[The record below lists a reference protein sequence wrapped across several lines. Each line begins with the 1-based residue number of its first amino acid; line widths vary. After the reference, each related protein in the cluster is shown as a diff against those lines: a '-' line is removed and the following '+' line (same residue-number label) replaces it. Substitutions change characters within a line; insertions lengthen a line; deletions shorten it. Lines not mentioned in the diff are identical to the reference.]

1 MTNNQ
6 AGGHSGIDQF
16 LNQSAAI
23 EELNDLRNDLDNFLC
38 SLDRLVT
45 TYRGELKRELETN
58 DRSRAQYLNGLSSAV
73 AYVRDLYQDRVIN
86 APERRA
92 AQDDEPIALWFPEY
106 VGHDEPDDFGQRDDI
121 GGDE

>member
-1 MTNNQ
+1 MTINQ
-6 AGGHSGIDQF
+6 A
-16 LNQSAAI
+16 AAL

>member
-1 MTNNQ
+1 MPRIFLFSTGRHPGNDKGDTMTINQ
-6 AGGHSGIDQF
+6 A
-16 LNQSAAI
+16 AAL

-45 TYRGELKRELETN
+45 TYRGELKRELETD

-73 AYVRDLYQDRVIN
+73 AYVRDLYQDSVIN

-92 AQDDEPIALWFPEY
+92 ADDDEAIALWRPSD
-106 VGHDEPDDFGQRDDI
+106 VS
-121 GGDE
+121 GDE